1 VLLLLGTLWA
11 AGCGVDPADPS
22 EDPAEVGPPASPA
35 LATQDLPGIRKTGVL
50 RLLATRRDGAEHL
63 PRAGWPIDRERA
75 HAETLARRLG
85 LEAEW
90 VSVES
95 FDDLLPALIEGRG
108 DLIAGNLTATR
119 ERSRSVAFS
128 APVTFVREQVVARA
142 TDVDLRRISDL
153 VGRRVAV
160 RRSSSFWESIE
171 ALRREHPGIVLEA
184 VPESLAIDEIL
195 ERVANGTYDV
205 SLADSNLVASVL
217 GYRDDLRV
225 AFELDRMT
233 VIAWAMRRD
242 AVRLR
247 RAVDEF
253 LTTTSLAIEAP
264 KLHTGDLAEIR
275 ERGVLRVITRN
286 NAANYYIWN
295 GQLMGFEYDL
305 AREFAK
311 RQKLELEIVVPP
323 SHDDLLPWLRQ
334 GRGDVVAASL
344 TASPER
350 AAREEVAFS
359 RRANRVHETVV
370 TRADDESLLAVE
382 DLAGRRFHV
391 RRGSHYW
398 ETLEALRDSGI
409 ALELVPVPDT
419 LETEE
424 IIERVATGRYDLT
437 LADSHI
443 VDIERTWRSDIRAA
457 LTIGE
462 PVDLGWA
469 VRPDNPELLAAV
481 NAFFRKEYRG
491 TIYNVLARRYF
502 AEPKR
507 IRSHAEDRPLRAGRI
522 SPFDGSVQKYAESY
536 GFDWRLIAAQM
547 HQESRFDPKAR
558 SYAGARGLMQVM
570 PRTASE
576 LGVEDLED
584 PDTGIYA
591 GVLYMSRMRD
601 RFEDQ
606 LPASERLWFALASY
620 NVGYGHVRDARQL
633 AAANGYDPNRW
644 FGNVERAIL
653 LKRRR
658 DVASRTRFGY
668 CRCSEPVRYV
678 REIRDRYRA
687 YVQVAAGAST
697 TKAEVALDFVDP
709 ATYRDPPPL

>member
-1 VLLLLGTLWA
+1 VLLVGALWA
-11 AGCGVDPADPS
+11 AGCGVDPAEAPGTAG
-22 EDPAEVGPPASPA
+22 EPAPPGQPA
-35 LATQDLPGIRKTGVL
+35 LVTPDLPGIREAGVL
-50 RLLATRRDGAEHL
+50 RLITTQRDGAAHL

-75 HAETLARRLG
+75 HAEKLARRLG
-85 LEAEW
+85 LEPEW
-90 VSVES
+90 VYVET
-95 FDDLLPALIEGRG
+95 FDDLLPALVEGRG

-119 ERSRSVAFS
+119 ERSRRVAFS
-128 APVTFVREQVVARA
+128 APVTFVREQVVTRA
-142 TDVDLRRISDL
+142 SDQDLQRASDL

-160 RRSSSFWESIE
+160 RRSSSFWESVQ
-171 ALRREHPGIVLEA
+171 ALQRENPGIALEA

-195 ERVANGTYDV
+195 ERVANGSYDV

-225 AFELDRMT
+225 AFELDRVT
-233 VIAWAMRRD
+233 VIAWAMRQD

-253 LTTTSLAIEAP
+253 LTTTSLASQAP

-350 AAREEVAFS
+350 AAREGVAFS
-359 RRANRVHETVV
+359 RRTNRVYETVV
-370 TRADDESLLAVE
+370 TRADDDSIQAVE

-398 ETLEALRDSGI
+398 ETLEALRDSGV

-424 IIERVATGRYDLT
+424 IIERVAKGRYDVT

-443 VDIERTWRSDIRAA
+443 VDIERTWRDDVRVA
-457 LTIGE
+457 LTIGD

-469 VRPDNPELLAAV
+469 MRLDNPELLAAV
-481 NAFFRKEYRG
+481 NGFFRKEYRG

-507 IRSHAEDRPLRAGRI
+507 IRAHAEDRPLRAGRI
-522 SPFDGSVQKYAESY
+522 SPFDASLQKYAESY

-558 SYAGARGLMQVM
+558 SFAGARGLMQVM
-570 PRTASE
+570 PRTAEE

-591 GVLYMSRMRD
+591 GVLYMARMRD

-606 LPASERLWFALASY
+606 IPASERLWFALAAY

-633 AAANGYDPNRW
+633 AAAHGYDPNRW

-687 YVQVAAGAST
+687 YVQVAAGTST
-697 TKAEVALDFVDP
+697 TQIDFALDFFDP
-709 ATYRDPPPL
+709 ASYRKPPAL